1 MFAVFPQLPA
11 YRSFR
16 MSRGRGGLRFPPY
29 APLTNPR
36 NPLKRLFGAVGVGA
50 FRREESFW
58 FNSTKKEA
66 NSFALK
72 LRGAAQAH
80 APPYLRPLYRGRKRS
95 PCGDRYEVL
104 AHFHYMY
111 SALTEKILTTKIDKR
126 KVWYCTSV
134 GRGRRKENKLLRR
147 SEAEAVSR
155 LFAEVALFR
164 RKKRNQFFLN
174 C

>member
-1 MFAVFPQLPA
+1 ML
-11 YRSFR
+11 
-16 MSRGRGGLRFPPY
+16 RGRGGLRFPPY
-29 APLTNPR
+29 APLTIPR

-80 APPYLRPLYRGRKRS
+80 APPYLRPLYRVKRS

-104 AHFHYMY
+104 AHFYCIF
-111 SALTEKILTTKIDKR
+111 SALAKKDFNDK
-126 KVWYCTSV
+126 
-134 GRGRRKENKLLRR
+134 N
-147 SEAEAVSR
+147 
-155 LFAEVALFR
+155 
-164 RKKRNQFFLN
+164 
-174 C
+174 